1 METEITINK
10 NFPFEMAYEKYVARL
25 TKKMQERKRIVLIT
39 YLNTTEKQQNKQTVQ
54 ISIVNLTE

>member
-10 NFPFEMAYEKYVARL
+10 NFPFEMAYEKYAARL

-39 YLNTTEKQQNKQTVQ
+39 YLNTTEKQQNKQTV
-54 ISIVNLTE
+54 

>member
-10 NFPFEMAYEKYVARL
+10 NFPFEMTYEKYVARL

-39 YLNTTEKQQNKQTVQ
+39 YLNTTEKQQNKQTA
-54 ISIVNLTE
+54 